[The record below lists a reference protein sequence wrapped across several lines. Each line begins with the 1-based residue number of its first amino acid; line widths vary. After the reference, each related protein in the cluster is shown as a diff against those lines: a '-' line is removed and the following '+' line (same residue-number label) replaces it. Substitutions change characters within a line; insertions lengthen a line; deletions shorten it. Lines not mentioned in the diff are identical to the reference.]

1 MIAKGMTRKEC
12 QDFCWGLL
20 FIVSVLGVLTLGT
33 IEVVKRVRH
42 RTPDVTMSNIPT
54 AAEMQRTAEAEQV
67 RISLKTLDDLN
78 KRIADDIQGAS
89 KLGYT
94 QTMTPTNFI
103 DKDLVDEAIHVLN
116 SKGYTVRVPK
126 DSPRFYEFILI
137 YWERK

>member
-20 FIVSVLGVLTLGT
+20 LIVSVLGVLTLGT
-33 IEVVKRVRH
+33 IEVVKKVRH
-42 RTPDVTMSNIPT
+42 RTPDVTMSSIPT
-54 AAEMQRTAEAEQV
+54 AADMQRTAEAEQV
-67 RISLKTLDDLN
+67 RIGLKTLADLN
-78 KRIADDIQGAS
+78 QRIADDIQGAS